1 MLEIPSDGGF
11 DNSRPDTIGVVA
23 MLLLLIMLLLARVSN
38 GGGVSSFQFNF
49 ESQDEPNTVC
59 FCLFLDSISN
69 FQI

>member
-38 GGGVSSFQFNF
+38 GGKRGSK
-49 ESQDEPNTVC
+49 
-59 FCLFLDSISN
+59 FLSI
-69 FQI
+69 